1 MCNKRLKIVA
11 DKAIPFLEG
20 VFDPYADMT
29 YLPGDKI
36 GPEDVKDADV
46 LMVRTRTK
54 CNAALLE
61 GSKVKFIA
69 TATIGTDHI
78 DFPYCDSKGIV
89 VRNAPGCNA
98 GGVME
103 YVFSA
108 LYGLASRRSISLQG
122 DTIGIIGV
130 GHVGSLIERM
140 GRALGFK
147 ILKCDPPRA
156 EAEGSFGFC
165 DLEYL
170 LQNSQIVTL
179 HVPLDETTRGM
190 ANSEFFSL
198 MQPGAFF
205 INAARGEVVCDDALK
220 AAIPKLGPV
229 IIDTW
234 NHEPDIDLDLMDKVA
249 IATPHIAGY
258 SYQGKQNG
266 TAAAV
271 RAVAHYFGITELYEF
286 FPKTDLP
293 ENEAVKLDLK
303 DLNQGEIASV
313 LQYNYPIFTD
323 DFMLRLNPE
332 NFDKLRS
339 EYNYRREVYID

>member
-36 GPEDVKDADV
+36 GPEDVRDADV

-54 CNAALLE
+54 CNADLLE

-108 LYGLASRRSISLQG
+108 LYGLASRKSISLQG

-286 FPKTDLP
+286 FPMTDLP

-303 DLNQGEIASV
+303 GLNQGEIASV

>member
-36 GPEDVKDADV
+36 GPEDVRDADV

-54 CNAALLE
+54 CNADLLE

-108 LYGLASRRSISLQG
+108 LYGLASRKSISLQG

-286 FPKTDLP
+286 FPKADLP

>member
-36 GPEDVKDADV
+36 GPEDVMDADV

-54 CNAALLE
+54 CNADLLE

-108 LYGLASRRSISLQG
+108 LYGLASRKSISLQG

-179 HVPLDETTRGM
+179 HVPLNETTRGM
-190 ANSEFFSL
+190 ANSEFFSQ

-303 DLNQGEIASV
+303 GLNQGEIASV

>member
-1 MCNKRLKIVA
+1 MEKKIKIVA
-11 DKAIPFLEG
+11 DSAVPFLEG
-20 VFDPYADMT
+20 VFEPYAEVKYMGGSD
-29 YLPGDKI
+29 I
-36 GPEDVKDADV
+36 GPDDVRDADA
-46 LMVRTRTK
+46 LIIRTRTK
-54 CNAALLE
+54 CDAALLD
-61 GSKVKFIA
+61 GSRVKFIA

-78 DFPYCDSKGIV
+78 DFPYCDAHGIT

-108 LYGLASRRSISLQG
+108 LYGLASRKAISLEG

-140 GRALGFK
+140 GLSLGFK

-156 EAEGSFGFC
+156 EAEGPFGFS
-165 DLEYL
+165 DLDYL
-170 LQNSQIVTL
+170 LQNSQIVTM
-179 HVPLDETTRGM
+179 HTPLNETTRGM
-190 ANSEFFSL
+190 ADRHFFS
-198 MQPGAFF
+198 MMRPGAFF
-205 INAARGEVVCDDALK
+205 INASRGEVVCDDALK
-220 AAIPKLGPV
+220 EAIPKLGPV

-234 NHEPDIDLDLMDKVA
+234 NHEPDIDLELMDKAA

-271 RAVAHYFGITELYEF
+271 RAVAHYFGIQSLYEF

-303 DLNQGEIASV
+303 GLNQGEIAAV

-323 DFMLRLNPE
+323 DFMLRVAPE
-332 NFDKLRS
+332 DFDKLRA
-339 EYNYRREVYID
+339 EYKYRREVYID

>member
-1 MCNKRLKIVA
+1 MEKKIKIVA
-11 DKAIPFLEG
+11 DVAVPFLEG
-20 VFDPYADMT
+20 VFEPYAEVKYMGGSD
-29 YLPGDKI
+29 I
-36 GPEDVKDADV
+36 GPDDVRDADA
-46 LMVRTRTK
+46 LIIRTRTK
-54 CNAALLE
+54 CDAALLD
-61 GSKVKFIA
+61 GSRVKFIA

-78 DFPYCDSKGIV
+78 DFPYCDAHGIT

-108 LYGLASRRSISLQG
+108 LYGLASRKAISLEG

-140 GRALGFK
+140 GLSLGFK

-156 EAEGSFGFC
+156 EAEGPFGFC
-165 DLEYL
+165 DLDYL
-170 LQNSQIVTL
+170 LQNSQIVTM
-179 HVPLDETTRGM
+179 HTPLNETTRGM
-190 ANSEFFSL
+190 ADRHFFS
-198 MQPGAFF
+198 MMRPGAFF
-205 INAARGEVVCDDALK
+205 INASRGEVVCDDALK
-220 AAIPKLGPV
+220 EAIPKLGPV

-234 NHEPDIDLDLMDKVA
+234 NHEPDIDLELMDKVA

-271 RAVAHYFGITELYEF
+271 RAVAHYFGIQSLYEF

-303 DLNQGEIASV
+303 GLNQGEIAAG

-323 DFMLRLNPE
+323 DFMLRVAPE
-332 NFDKLRS
+332 DFDKLRA
-339 EYNYRREVYID
+339 EYKYRREVYID

>member
-36 GPEDVKDADV
+36 GPEDVRDADV

-54 CNAALLE
+54 CNADLLE

-108 LYGLASRRSISLQG
+108 LYGLASRKSISLQG

-234 NHEPDIDLDLMDKVA
+234 NHEPYIDLDLMDKVA

>member
-11 DKAIPFLEG
+11 DKAIPFLGG

-36 GPEDVKDADV
+36 GPEDVRDADV

-54 CNAALLE
+54 CNADLLE

-108 LYGLASRRSISLQG
+108 LYGLASRKSISLQG

-140 GRALGFK
+140 GRALGFR

-190 ANSEFFSL
+190 ADNEFFSL

-303 DLNQGEIASV
+303 GLNQGEIASV

>member
-36 GPEDVKDADV
+36 GPEDVRDADV

-54 CNAALLE
+54 CNADLLE

-108 LYGLASRRSISLQG
+108 LYGLASRKSISLQR

-179 HVPLDETTRGM
+179 HVPLNETTRGM
-190 ANSEFFSL
+190 ADSEFFSM

>member
-36 GPEDVKDADV
+36 GPEDVRDADV

-108 LYGLASRRSISLQG
+108 LYGLASRKSISLQG

-190 ANSEFFSL
+190 ADSEFFSL

>member
-1 MCNKRLKIVA
+1 MEKKIKIVA
-11 DKAIPFLEG
+11 DSAVPFLEG
-20 VFDPYADMT
+20 VFEPYAEVKYMGGSD
-29 YLPGDKI
+29 I
-36 GPEDVKDADV
+36 GPDDVRDADA
-46 LMVRTRTK
+46 LIIRTRTK
-54 CNAALLE
+54 CDAALLD
-61 GSKVKFIA
+61 GSRVKFIA

-78 DFPYCDSKGIV
+78 DFPYCDAHGIT

-108 LYGLASRRSISLQG
+108 LYGLASRKAISLEG

-140 GRALGFK
+140 GLSLGFK

-156 EAEGSFGFC
+156 EAEGPFGFC
-165 DLEYL
+165 DLDYL
-170 LQNSQIVTL
+170 LQNSQIVTM
-179 HVPLDETTRGM
+179 HTPLNETTRGM
-190 ANSEFFSL
+190 ADRHFFS
-198 MQPGAFF
+198 MMRPGAFF
-205 INAARGEVVCDDALK
+205 INASRGEVVCDDALK
-220 AAIPKLGPV
+220 EAIPKLGPV

-234 NHEPDIDLDLMDKVA
+234 NHEPDIDLELMDKVA

-271 RAVAHYFGITELYEF
+271 RAVAHYFGIQSLYEF
-286 FPKTDLP
+286 FPKTDLS

-303 DLNQGEIASV
+303 GLNQGEIAAV

-323 DFMLRLNPE
+323 DFMLRVAPE
-332 NFDKLRS
+332 DFDKLRA
-339 EYNYRREVYID
+339 EYKYRREVYID